1 MPQMPENINY
11 DTPERFKHLINQAD
25 FNWFI
30 HYILK
35 YAERNNKVFVFEN
48 DHIVDKTDTNV
59 GEIQKGL
66 DTLIRVLAMHE
77 KEDWPDLV
85 SEHFG
90 KLEKVEELVEQ
101 LNDFESIK
109 NHLTIRIYP
118 KYIVSQFGNNYK
130 EQLISRVDFK
140 GTISLLCVDLPN
152 KFATLNREN
161 TKDWN
166 VSNEDLFSIAQKNI
180 ATKYDKLPVES
191 RTIENITISHCF
203 ERDYAVSYIID
214 FQNNCKE
221 LIGIFGT
228 VVSIPS
234 KGAVLLHPINGNT
247 VMKSISIMAAATE
260 NIYRNDEGP
269 ITLDFYWY
277 YKGKFHLF
285 ESKES
290 EQARTITIP
299 YQLIELLSA
308 KLN

>member
-1 MPQMPENINY
+1 MPQTPENTDYNISQ
-11 DTPERFKHLINQAD
+11 RFKHLINQAD
-25 FNWFI
+25 FNWLI
-30 HYILK
+30 RYILK
-35 YAERNNKVFVFEN
+35 YAEKNNKIFVFED

-59 GEIQKGL
+59 GQIQKGL
-66 DTLIRVLAMHE
+66 DTIIRVLAMHE
-77 KEDWPDLV
+77 KEDWPALV

-101 LNDFESIK
+101 LNDFEKIK
-109 NHLTIRIYP
+109 KHLTIRIYP
-118 KYIVSQFGNNYK
+118 KDIVSQFGENYK
-130 EQLISRVDFK
+130 EQLISRIDFK

-161 TKDWN
+161 TKKWN
-166 VSNEDLFSIAQKNI
+166 TSPEELFEIAKENI
-180 ATKYDKLPVES
+180 ATKYEKLPVES
-191 RTIENITISHCF
+191 RTIENVTISHCF

-214 FQNNCKE
+214 FTNNCKE

-228 VVSIPS
+228 VISIPS

-247 VMKSISIMAAATE
+247 VMESISIMAPATE

-285 ESKES
+285 EAKDNGKS
-290 EQARTITIP
+290 RTIKIP